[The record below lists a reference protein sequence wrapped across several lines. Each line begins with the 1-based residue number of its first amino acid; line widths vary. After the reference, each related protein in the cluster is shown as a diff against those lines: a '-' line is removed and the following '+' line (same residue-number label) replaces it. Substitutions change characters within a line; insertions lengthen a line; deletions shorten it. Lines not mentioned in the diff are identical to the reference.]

1 MAWNGN
7 SESNQTVCKNYMYG
21 DNVFILDEITS
32 ANCAFLIGD
41 ITQYLSE
48 KEHHDKILNVFI
60 NSPGG
65 EVNVMMNILGLL
77 NLARLNNI
85 TIKTYV
91 LGCASSAAS
100 IIAVQGDYRF
110 MTDISRHFIHF
121 GSICDITTKHSEI
134 DKIYRQNKEYAE
146 NMQDLYI
153 KSCKGKLSREMLLS
167 LQNDERGYLNAK
179 QCLKYGLCD
188 VIIEDELLE
197 KRQAEAKAHEI
208 EKEFTT
214 YLNDKKKKDK
224 ELKNKVKIKSD
235 K

>member
-7 SESNQTVCKNYMYG
+7 SESNHTVYKNYMYC

-32 ANCAFLIGD
+32 INCAFLIGD
-41 ITQYLSE
+41 LTQYLSE
-48 KEHHDKILNVFI
+48 KEHQDKALNIFI

-65 EVNVMMNILGLL
+65 EVNTMMTILGLL

-85 TIKTYV
+85 IIKTYV

-110 MTDISRHFIHF
+110 MTEISKHFVHF

-134 DKIYRQNKEYAE
+134 DKIYKQNKEYAE

-153 KSCKGKLSREMLLS
+153 QSCKGKLSKEMLLS
-167 LQNDERGYLNAK
+167 LQNDERGYLSAK

-188 VIIEDELLE
+188 VIIEDELRE
-197 KRQAEAKAHEI
+197 KQKAEKKGQEL
-208 EKEFTT
+208 EKEFNK
-214 YLNDKKKKDK
+214 YLQ
-224 ELKNKVKIKSD
+224 EKNKLD
-235 K
+235 KGKGK